1 MSDAKLPPLPRMD
14 VGVSG
19 QVKFAYSERVLIA
32 YAKKAVRQALA
43 AQKPLVLYDP
53 VSGAVTPVGRPVSE
67 WMPIETALVAERDFL
82 EDVVRCLVYGPQIGV
97 QVGRAWRYPDGTVR
111 AQAFGFHGDWE
122 ITHWMPL
129 PAPPKENNH
138 AEGADQ

>member
-1 MSDAKLPPLPRMD
+1 M
-14 VGVSG
+14 
-19 QVKFAYSERVLIA
+19 
-32 YAKKAVRQALA
+32 
-43 AQKPLVLYDP
+43 
-53 VSGAVTPVGRPVSE
+53 SE

-138 AEGADQ
+138 GDTP

>member
-1 MSDAKLPPLPRMD
+1 MDSPIKLPDMSWSLIEALPED
-14 VGVSG
+14 AVTGV
-19 QVKFAYSERVLIA
+19 FI
-32 YAKKAVRQALA
+32 YAAQAVREALA
-43 AQKPLVLYDP
+43 TK
-53 VSGAVTPVGRPVSE
+53 SE
-67 WMPIETALVAERDFL
+67 WMPIETAPVAERDFL

-111 AQAFGFHGDWE
+111 AQAFGFHGDWD

>member
-1 MSDAKLPPLPRMD
+1 MNSPIKLPD
-14 VGVSG
+14 VPDRILAMATLWMP
-19 QVKFAYSERVLIA
+19 QELREAILA
-32 YAKKAVRQALA
+32 YAEQAVRDALA
-43 AQKPLVLYDP
+43 AQ
-53 VSGAVTPVGRPVSE
+53 SE
-67 WMPIETALVAERDFL
+67 WMPIETALVAEKDFL

-122 ITHWMPL
+122 ITHWQPL

-138 AEGADQ
+138 GDTP